1 MARDLSLFLQP
12 IEPAAEPGLD
22 ATDARLDE
30 LVELS
35 GRGRHDEVAA
45 RVEALAR
52 EGVHDI
58 RALSF
63 YLFAVFREG
72 GLAALGPLFEV
83 VSLALGP
90 NFEAIGPARR
100 RKDHV
105 DRRLAW
111 LFQTIAD
118 ELEYHEKSPSPAWDA
133 LHEGLAEGALG
144 EALAGA
150 ERVARALAEGA
161 YGPAVQQLGRLA
173 AWLRRRAE
181 ELASRPA
188 PEPPRPAEGRAPAAG
203 APPAE
208 RAATAADAV
217 PADAVPAA
225 PAPAAAVGSSDPLR
239 ARVELTASH
248 HFLELVAKLRA
259 FEALVDK
266 RDFAKAAVV
275 ADDLQRT
282 LEGFDPRVYFPELF
296 SNYSA
301 LLSAHIALL
310 AEHLDDRDSL
320 SRKAL
325 EQFYRV
331 DLKRFSGG

>member
-12 IEPAAEPGLD
+12 LEAAAEPGLD

-35 GRGRHDEVAA
+35 GRGRHDEVAE

-72 GLAALGPLFEV
+72 GLAALAPVFEV

-90 NFEAIGPARR
+90 NFEAIGPAKR

-150 ERVARALAEGA
+150 ERVGRALAEGA

-188 PEPPRPAEGRAPAAG
+188 PEPPRPAEERAPAAG

-208 RAATAADAV
+208 RAATAAAAA
-217 PADAVPAA
+217 PADAVPVAE
-225 PAPAAAVGSSDPLR
+225 VGSSDPLR
-239 ARVELTASH
+239 ARVELTVSH

-275 ADDLQRT
+275 ADDLQRI
-282 LEGFDPRVYFPELF
+282 LESFDPRVYFPELF

-301 LLSAHIALL
+301 LLSAHITLL
-310 AEHLDDRDSL
+310 AEHLEDRDSF